1 MATGKT
7 FKSSSSS
14 RSSLTRAV
22 SSPSK
27 STSTKVSTPTKTS
40 TVTLKKAATPSSGS
54 SSKTTWSSSSSTGKS
69 WSNTSASK
77 AISSWSNAASK
88 LTSSISKSSG
98 GSSSWSSSGST
109 GKSISSVTSKWTTAR
124 NNLTSSVGR
133 SSGSG
138 SSSSWGGSS
147 SSSSGISSRSALTEA
162 ISKAANNKNAS
173 VSSNW
178 WNTVIST
185 KSDTNKLIPGTSI
198 KSGGSTNTQV
208 FDENWNLISDIDE
221 YWKWLWQEEIDDEL
235 LWAQSND
242 DEDEEYNLNPNED
255 TIWWEEEDEGNEG
268 NYMSKED
275 IMNMVDDA
283 VNERDNYRQENIND
297 LKEKYESNET
307 AEPSKSTE
315 EQRLET
321 PAFNQFSW
329 NSFVENRPA
338 ELSPVT
344 VPNPNDPLT
353 DPSSYDEPI
362 TQALNKLWLDLWEQT
377 PQQVDNA
384 ENTQA
389 VNTAEGM
396 PEYTGDINSTIQWYA
411 NVFNNIENQWIN
423 ARTARQFAQ
432 AYNKAKWDIQKY
444 AQDNWLSQEEYERLL
459 AQLRSHPLI
468 QDLSNN
474 QDQWRR

>member
-1 MATGKT
+1 MATGKS
-7 FKSSSSS
+7 FRSSSS

-27 STSTKVSTPTKTS
+27 KSSTKVSVPTRSS
-40 TVTLKKAATPSSGS
+40 TTTLRKAATPSSGS
-54 SSKTTWSSSSSTGKS
+54 SSKTTGKS
-69 WSNTSASK
+69 WANTSASK
-77 AISSWSNAASK
+77 EISSWSNAASK

-98 GSSSWSSSGST
+98 GSSSGSSSKST
-109 GKSISSVTSKWTTAR
+109 GKSISSVTSRWTTAR
-124 NNLTSSVGR
+124 NNLTSSISRGW
-133 SSGSG
+133 G
-138 SSSSWGGSS
+138 WGGSS
-147 SSSSGISSRSALTEA
+147 SSLTEA
-162 ISKAANNKNAS
+162 INRAVNNKNAS
-173 VSSNW
+173 ISSNW

-198 KSGGSTNTQV
+198 KGGGRTNTQV
-208 FDENWNLISDIDE
+208 YDENWNLISDIDE
-221 YWKWLWQEEIDDEL
+221 YWKWLWQEEVDDEL

-255 TIWWEEEDEGNEG
+255 TIWWEEENEG
-268 NYMSKED
+268 NYMSEED
-275 IMNMVDDA
+275 IMNMVDNA
-283 VNERDNYRQENIND
+283 VNERDNYREENMRD
-297 LKEKYESNET
+297 LREKYENNE
-307 AEPSKSTE
+307 AAQPSKSAE

-389 VNTAEGM
+389 VNTAEWM
-396 PEYTGDINSTIQWYA
+396 PEYTGDINSTMQWYA
-411 NVFNNIENQWIN
+411 NVFNNIENQWVN

-459 AQLRSHPLI
+459 AQLRNHPLI

>member
-1 MATGKT
+1 MATGKS

-14 RSSLTRAV
+14 RSSLTKAA

-27 STSTKVSTPTKTS
+27 STTKVTTPSRPSTTTLRKASTP
-40 TVTLKKAATPSSGS
+40 
-54 SSKTTWSSSSSTGKS
+54 SSSSSSSSAGKS
-69 WSNTSASK
+69 WGNTSASK
-77 AISSWSNAASK
+77 SISSWSSAASK
-88 LTSSISKSSG
+88 LTSSASKSSWG
-98 GSSSWSSSGST
+98 SSSGSSWGSA

-124 NNLTSSVGR
+124 NNLTSSASRG
-133 SSGSG
+133 
-138 SSSSWGGSS
+138 WGGSS
-147 SSSSGISSRSALTEA
+147 SSSSSGITSRSALASA
-162 ISKAANNKNAS
+162 IDRAINNKNAS
-173 VSSNW
+173 VSSNG
-178 WNTVIST
+178 WNTIIST

-198 KSGGSTNTQV
+198 KSWGRTNTQV
-208 FDENWNLISDIDE
+208 YDENWNLVSDIDE
-221 YWKWLWQEEIDDEL
+221 YWKWLWQEKIDDEL

-242 DEDEEYNLNPNED
+242 DDDKGEYNLNPNED
-255 TIWWEEEDEGNEG
+255 TIWWEEDEDNKG
-268 NYMSKED
+268 NYMSEED
-275 IMNMVDDA
+275 IINMVDNAIDK
-283 VNERDNYRQENIND
+283 NLKENMSD
-297 LKEKYESNET
+297 FREKYENNEPT
-307 AEPSKSTE
+307 EPSKSAE

-377 PQQVDNA
+377 PQQIDNA
-384 ENTQA
+384 ESTQA
-389 VNTAEGM
+389 VNTAEWM
-396 PEYTGDINSTIQWYA
+396 PEYTWDINSTMQWYT
-411 NVFNNIENQWIN
+411 NVFNNIENQWVN

>member
-1 MATGKT
+1 MATGKS

-14 RSSLTRAV
+14 RSSLTRSV
-22 SSPSK
+22 SPSK
-27 STSTKVSTPTKTS
+27 STSTKISAPTKSS
-40 TVTLKKAATPSSGS
+40 TTTLRKAATPSSSS
-54 SSKTTWSSSSSTGKS
+54 SSKSTGKS
-69 WSNTSASK
+69 WGNTSASK

-98 GSSSWSSSGST
+98 GSSSWSSSKST

-124 NNLTSSVGR
+124 NNLTSSARR
-133 SSGSG
+133 SLGG
-138 SSSSWGGSS
+138 GWGGSS
-147 SSSSGISSRSALTEA
+147 SSSSGITSRSALTEA
-162 ISKAANNKNAS
+162 INRAVNNKNS
-173 VSSNW
+173 SISSNW

-198 KSGGSTNTQV
+198 KGGGKTNTQV
-208 FDENWNLISDIDE
+208 YDENWNLISDIDE
-221 YWKWLWQEEIDDEL
+221 YWKWLWQEKIDDEL

-242 DEDEEYNLNPNED
+242 DDEEEYNLNPNED
-255 TIWWEEEDEGNEG
+255 TIWWEEDNEG
-268 NYMSKED
+268 NYMSEED
-275 IMNMVDDA
+275 IMNMVDNA
-283 VNERDNYRQENIND
+283 VNERDNYREENMRN
-297 LKEKYESNET
+297 LREKYENNEA
-307 AEPSKSTE
+307 AEPSKSAE

-384 ENTQA
+384 ESTQA
-389 VNTAEGM
+389 VNTAEWM
-396 PEYTGDINSTIQWYA
+396 PEYTGDINSTMQWYT
-411 NVFNNIENQWIN
+411 NVFNNIENQWVN

>member
-1 MATGKT
+1 MASGKKFT
-7 FKSSSSS
+7 TSKATSK
-14 RSSLTRAV
+14 LTKAV

-27 STSTKVSTPTKTS
+27 STSTKVSYTPTKS
-40 TVTLKKAATPSSGS
+40 TVTLKKAATPTSGS
-54 SSKTTWSSSSSTGKS
+54 SSSWSSSGSTGTS
-69 WSNTSASK
+69 WANTSASK
-77 AISSWSNAASK
+77 LISSWSTAANK
-88 LTSSISKSSG
+88 IISAAKGNSG
-98 GSSSWSSSGST
+98 SSSSWSSSGST
-109 GKSISSVTSKWTTAR
+109 GKNISSVTSKWTTAK
-124 NNLTSSVGR
+124 NNLTSSVSKGW
-133 SSGSG
+133 
-138 SSSSWGGSS
+138 SWSS
-147 SSSSGISSRSALTEA
+147 SSSSGSSSSSTSSRSALTEA
-162 ISKAANNKNAS
+162 INRAVNNKNAS
-173 VSSNW
+173 ISSNW

-198 KSGGSTNTQV
+198 KSGGKTNTQV
-208 FDENWNLISDIDE
+208 YDENWNLISDIDE
-221 YWKWLWQEEIDDEL
+221 YWKWLWQEKIDDEL

-242 DEDEEYNLNPNED
+242 EDEEEYNLNPNED
-255 TIWWEEEDEGNEG
+255 TIWWEEDNDG
-268 NYMSKED
+268 NYMSEED
-275 IMNMVDDA
+275 IMNMVDKA
-283 VNERDNYRQENIND
+283 VNDRDSYREESIKN
-297 LKEKYESNET
+297 LREKYEKSEAT
-307 AEPSKSTE
+307 EPSKSAE

-362 TQALNKLWLDLWEQT
+362 TQALNKLWLDLWGQT

-389 VNTAEGM
+389 VNTAEWM
-396 PEYTGDINSTIQWYA
+396 PEYIGDINATMQWYT
-411 NVFNNIENQWIN
+411 NIFNNIENQWIN

-432 AYNKAKWDIQKY
+432 AYSNAKWDIQKY

-459 AQLRSHPLI
+459 AQLRNHPLI

>member
-1 MATGKT
+1 MATGKS
-7 FKSSSSS
+7 FKSSSS

-27 STSTKVSTPTKTS
+27 KTSTKVNVPTRSSTIS
-40 TVTLKKAATPSSGS
+40 LRKAATPSSWS
-54 SSKTTWSSSSSTGKS
+54 SSKTTGKS
-69 WSNTSASK
+69 WANTSASK
-77 AISSWSNAASK
+77 WISSWSNAASK
-88 LTSSISKSSG
+88 LTSSINKSSG
-98 GSSSWSSSGST
+98 GSSSWSSSKST

-124 NNLTSSVGR
+124 NNLTSSVSRGW
-133 SSGSG
+133 G
-138 SSSSWGGSS
+138 WGGSS
-147 SSSSGISSRSALTEA
+147 SSSWGITSRSALTEA
-162 ISKAANNKNAS
+162 INRAVNNKNAS
-173 VSSNW
+173 ISSNW

-198 KSGGSTNTQV
+198 KGGGRTNTQV
-208 FDENWNLISDIDE
+208 YDENWNLISDIDE
-221 YWKWLWQEEIDDEL
+221 YWKWLWQEKIDDEL

-242 DEDEEYNLNPNED
+242 DDDEEYNLNPNED
-255 TIWWEEEDEGNEG
+255 TIWWEEDNEG
-268 NYMSKED
+268 NYMSEED
-275 IMNMVDDA
+275 IMNMVDNA
-283 VNERDNYRQENIND
+283 VNERDNYREENMKD
-297 LKEKYESNET
+297 LREKYENNE
-307 AEPSKSTE
+307 AAGPSKSAE

-389 VNTAEGM
+389 VNTAEWM
-396 PEYTGDINSTIQWYA
+396 PEYNGDINSTMQWYT
-411 NVFNNIENQWIN
+411 NVFNNIENQWVN

-444 AQDNWLSQEEYERLL
+444 AQDNWLSQDEYERLL
-459 AQLRSHPLI
+459 AQLRNHPLI

>member
-1 MATGKT
+1 MATGKS

-14 RSSLTRAV
+14 RSSLTSAV

-40 TVTLKKAATPSSGS
+40 TTTLKKAATPSSGS
-54 SSKTTWSSSSSTGKS
+54 SSWSSSTSTGKS
-69 WSNTSASK
+69 WANTSASK

-98 GSSSWSSSGST
+98 GSSSWSSSWSSSGST
-109 GKSISSVTSKWTTAR
+109 GKSISSVTSKWTTSK
-124 NNLTSSVGR
+124 NNLTSSVSRG
-133 SSGSG
+133 
-138 SSSSWGGSS
+138 WGGSS

-173 VSSNW
+173 ISSNW
-178 WNTVIST
+178 WNTIIST

-198 KSGGSTNTQV
+198 KSGGSVNTQV
-208 FDENWNLISDIDE
+208 YDENWNLISDIDE

-242 DEDEEYNLNPNED
+242 EDEEEYNLNPNED
-255 TIWWEEEDEGNEG
+255 TIWWEEENEG
-268 NYMSKED
+268 NYMSEED
-275 IMNMVDDA
+275 IMNMVDNA
-283 VNERDNYRQENIND
+283 VNERDNYREENMRD
-297 LKEKYESNET
+297 LREKYESNE
-307 AEPSKSTE
+307 AAHPSKSAE

-344 VPNPNDPLT
+344 IPNPNDPLT

-377 PQQVDNA
+377 PQQIDNA

-389 VNTAEGM
+389 VNDAEWM
-396 PEYTGDINSTIQWYA
+396 PEYTGDINSTMQWYT

-474 QDQWRR
+474 QNQWKR

>member
-1 MATGKT
+1 MATGKS

-14 RSSLTRAV
+14 RSSLTKAV

-27 STSTKVSTPTKTS
+27 STSTKISAPTKSS
-40 TVTLKKAATPSSGS
+40 TTTLRKAATPSSSS
-54 SSKTTWSSSSSTGKS
+54 SSKSTGKS

-77 AISSWSNAASK
+77 GISSWSNAASK

-98 GSSSWSSSGST
+98 GSSSWSSSWSSSKST

-124 NNLTSSVGR
+124 NNLTSSASRG
-133 SSGSG
+133 
-138 SSSSWGGSS
+138 WGGSS
-147 SSSSGISSRSALTEA
+147 SSSWGITSRSALTEA
-162 ISKAANNKNAS
+162 INKAVNNKNAS
-173 VSSNW
+173 ISSNW

-185 KSDTNKLIPGTSI
+185 KSDTNKLIPGTSM
-198 KSGGSTNTQV
+198 KSGGRTNTQV
-208 FDENWNLISDIDE
+208 YDENWNLISDIDE
-221 YWKWLWQEEIDDEL
+221 YWKWLWQDKIDDEL

-242 DEDEEYNLNPNED
+242 EDEEEYNLNPNED
-255 TIWWEEEDEGNEG
+255 TIWWEEDEGNEG
-268 NYMSKED
+268 NYMSEED
-275 IMNMVDDA
+275 IINMVDNA
-283 VNERDNYRQENIND
+283 VNERDNYREENMRN
-297 LKEKYESNET
+297 LREKYENNEA
-307 AEPSKSTE
+307 AEPSKSAE

-377 PQQVDNA
+377 PQQVDNV

-389 VNTAEGM
+389 ANTAEWM
-396 PEYTGDINSTIQWYA
+396 PEYTWDINSTMQWYA
-411 NVFNNIENQWIN
+411 NVFNNIENQWVN

-474 QDQWRR
+474 QNQWRR

>member
-1 MATGKT
+1 MATGKS
-7 FKSSSSS
+7 FKSISSS
-14 RSSLTRAV
+14 RSSLTKAV
-22 SSPSK
+22 SPSK
-27 STSTKVSTPTKTS
+27 SSSTKVSAPTKTS
-40 TVTLKKAATPSSGS
+40 TVTLKKAATPSS
-54 SSKTTWSSSSSTGKS
+54 SSSSSSAGKS

-77 AISSWSNAASK
+77 AISSWSSAASK
-88 LTSSISKSSG
+88 LTSSASKSSWG
-98 GSSSWSSSGST
+98 SSSGSSSNT

-124 NNLTSSVGR
+124 NNLTSSASRGW
-133 SSGSG
+133 GG
-138 SSSSWGGSS
+138 SSWGGSS
-147 SSSSGISSRSALTEA
+147 SSSWGITSRSALTEA
-162 ISKAANNKNAS
+162 VNRAINNKNAS
-173 VSSNW
+173 ISSNW

-198 KSGGSTNTQV
+198 KSGGRINTQV
-208 FDENWNLISDIDE
+208 YDEDWNLISDIDE
-221 YWKWLWQEEIDDEL
+221 YWKWLWHDKIDDEL

-242 DEDEEYNLNPNED
+242 EDEEEYNLNPNED
-255 TIWWEEEDEGNEG
+255 TIWWEEDNEG
-268 NYMSKED
+268 NYMSEED
-275 IMNMVDDA
+275 IINMVDNA
-283 VNERDNYRQENIND
+283 VNERDNYREENMRD
-297 LKEKYESNET
+297 LREKYENNEA
-307 AEPSKSTE
+307 AEPSKSAE

-389 VNTAEGM
+389 VNTAEWM
-396 PEYTGDINSTIQWYA
+396 PEYTGDINSTMQWYT
-411 NVFNNIENQWIN
+411 NVFNNIENQWVN
-423 ARTARQFAQ
+423 VNTARQFAQ

-459 AQLRSHPLI
+459 AQLRNHPLI
-468 QDLSNN
+468 QDLYNN
-474 QDQWRR
+474 QNQWRR